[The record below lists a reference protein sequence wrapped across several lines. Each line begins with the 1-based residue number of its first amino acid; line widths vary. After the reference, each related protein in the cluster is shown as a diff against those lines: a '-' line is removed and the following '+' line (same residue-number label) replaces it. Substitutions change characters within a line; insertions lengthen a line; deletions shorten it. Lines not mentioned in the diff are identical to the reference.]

1 MQLSRR
7 EMILAAASAPALAPL
22 SALSAAG
29 DEPSTAASRTNAR
42 NLKIVDLK
50 VTPIALPDPPILAAS
65 GCHGPYYLRNIVEI
79 TTDAGIVGIGET
91 RGGLDRTEALHAAR
105 KHVVGQSPFAYR
117 QFAAA
122 VKELDNAAY
131 AGIELACLDAIGR
144 ATGLRLCELLG
155 GPVRER
161 VEFAAYLFFR
171 YAADHPVVL
180 DDPRIV
186 DGRGRGEKALD
197 QFGEVRTP
205 QAKAELAWQF
215 HERWGFRVH
224 KLKAGVFPPDMELA
238 ALEAI
243 SERFRGR
250 HKVRIDPNSRWTM
263 ATALR
268 IGKRLKELP
277 LEYYEDPVRSQHDM
291 AAVRR
296 KTGLTMSTNTCVTRF
311 EHIPAA
317 VENRPVDVVL
327 CDHHGWGG
335 ITACQA
341 LGEIADV
348 VGWRLSQHSNSHAGV
363 TMAAMIHVGAVVPQ
377 ITLAS
382 DTHYVQLVDDADI
395 LVGGKL
401 PIKDGFMDVPKAPGL
416 GVEIDRDQLA
426 RAHEIYIKSGI
437 RDRDDAALMR
447 KLEPGWQRKPW

>member
-1 MQLSRR
+1 
-7 EMILAAASAPALAPL
+7 
-22 SALSAAG
+22 
-29 DEPSTAASRTNAR
+29 
-42 NLKIVDLK
+42 
-50 VTPIALPDPPILAAS
+50 
-65 GCHGPYYLRNIVEI
+65 
-79 TTDAGIVGIGET
+79 
-91 RGGLDRTEALHAAR
+91 
-105 KHVVGQSPFAYR
+105 
-117 QFAAA
+117 
-122 VKELDNAAY
+122 
-131 AGIELACLDAIGR
+131 
-144 ATGLRLCELLG
+144 
-155 GPVRER
+155 
-161 VEFAAYLFFR
+161 
-171 YAADHPVVL
+171 
-180 DDPRIV
+180 
-186 DGRGRGEKALD
+186 
-197 QFGEVRTP
+197 
-205 QAKAELAWQF
+205 
-215 HERWGFRVH
+215 
-224 KLKAGVFPPDMELA
+224 
-238 ALEAI
+238 
-243 SERFRGR
+243 
-250 HKVRIDPNSRWTM
+250 M